1 MASIDLPPAK
11 YPLFD
16 ALGDEF
22 VENGKLS
29 QLQLEG
35 ILYACQ
41 KHCEFAPDGKRSGFM
56 IGDGAGVGKGR
67 QISGIIIDNYVR
79 GRLSE
84 FERKSEARR
93 QSSTRA
99 HARELD
105 ARGSTSRSP
114 SRHGCATVVAKT
126 DARDDANGG
135 NERGRR
141 RGVEL
146 GNG

>member
-1 MASIDLPPAK
+1 MSASSSSYAMQRGKIHPGDIAEAASLASIDLPPAK

-67 QISGIIIDNYVR
+67 QISGIIIDNTFAGVAGRFGFRVR
-79 GRLSE
+79 VICIATPSATWEISG
-84 FERKSEARR
+84 AR
-93 QSSTRA
+93 
-99 HARELD
+99 
-105 ARGSTSRSP
+105 
-114 SRHGCATVVAKT
+114 
-126 DARDDANGG
+126 
-135 NERGRR
+135 
-141 RGVEL
+141 
-146 GNG
+146 

>member
-56 IGDGAGVGKGR
+56 IGDGARAVW
-67 QISGIIIDNYVR
+67 ISSSGDLHR
-79 GRLSE
+79 DA
-84 FERKSEARR
+84 ERDLGDLGSTMKVINSCQELDRE
-93 QSSTRA
+93 TRA
-99 HARELD
+99 FGLSKD
-105 ARGSTSRSP
+105 Y
-114 SRHGCATVVAKT
+114 K
-126 DARDDANGG
+126 
-135 NERGRR
+135 
-141 RGVEL
+141 
-146 GNG
+146 

>member
-41 KHCEFAPDGKRSGFM
+41 KHCDPLPDGKRSGFM

-79 GRLSE
+79 GRRRAVWISSSGDLHRDA
-84 FERKSEARR
+84 ERDLGDPR
-93 QSSTRA
+93 
-99 HARELD
+99 
-105 ARGSTSRSP
+105 
-114 SRHGCATVVAKT
+114 
-126 DARDDANGG
+126 ARDEGDQLVKNSIAKRARSGC
-135 NERGRR
+135 RKITKRACS
-141 RGVEL
+141 L
-146 GNG
+146 PHIALW